1 MNTNAE
7 AELQVQRPR
16 KKKIRTNSKRF
27 LSFESILSLSLDQFG
42 SKSLSKFIDFLNH
55 KIISCL
61 ESWKV
66 WKAVA
71 KRWTVSI

>member
-16 KKKIRTNSKRF
+16 KKKLEQIRNGFYHLNRF
-27 LSFESILSLSLDQFG
+27 SLSLDQFG